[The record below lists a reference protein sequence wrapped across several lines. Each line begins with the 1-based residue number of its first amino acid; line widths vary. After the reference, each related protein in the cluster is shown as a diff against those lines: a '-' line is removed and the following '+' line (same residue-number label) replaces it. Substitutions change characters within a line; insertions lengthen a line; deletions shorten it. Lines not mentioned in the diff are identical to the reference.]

1 MKQSCPGLTS
11 ELSAQH
17 HIIHVPDNHDATNTA
32 PGAPLEGYSSLT
44 GAGGSEDSRYS
55 QHHLVGRN
63 ASPSRAS
70 LRSTSSNITTST
82 TSASVPHLRRKHGHK
97 HMRQHLDAGRD
108 LFSSADVTSTA
119 DTSRPVN
126 NHPVISSSRP
136 SLAHIARSN
145 TAPSPKRAPASHS
158 SYGIET
164 TAGPPPSFDT
174 RRTLSTERIWK
185 VERSKSLRMTLA
197 ESRAEAQHQ
206 SAPSETAE
214 SDTELITAPVTPLLV
229 DSSPNT
235 AETESVP
242 TPTDGAEVL
251 VMDGRSEQGLGL
263 SNSETGSGSKT
274 SSESHKSEDLF
285 LNIARVNT
293 GRPSSSEG
301 EQRKSRISLPFMSSA
316 RPSSSHSPDLPQ
328 LQADSAVATPRAE
341 RPAYQSKRSSL
352 QFGQLRGNYQA
363 ADYDTASNSGTY
375 NNRFS
380 TMTTDTVRPY
390 ARSSAGARSSRLVSE
405 SAYVDKNKYVE
416 QNATESTA
424 STTAPSTVWDEL
436 DDLKSRI
443 KKLEL
448 TGKLPPSSAAAMSQ
462 AERPRTATTAA
473 TAATTMSSSP
483 KHNKIASQLQST
495 IEGVPATV
503 HPLLHEALGNAKAIV
518 SHDVYQKLLATAQDA
533 LQLATMTSLENQGM
547 RGATIGSSDRQMR
560 RRTESMCR
568 NLTELA
574 IAMAAESKASQATR
588 PGSRDHYISPAAGFR
603 TRTYSQSNNELSDRP
618 PVTTRVQSR
627 LESRRTSAQH
637 GYLSARHT
645 SPDLESPTALPQF
658 SNSGVRTTRIPAQLR
673 NRRTTFLDG
682 ANDEDE
688 PSPTTRPV
696 SRAMTDLATTRRI
709 SRDHT
714 NASREYTSQHPM
726 PLTRVDSSGSAR
738 TPLPANLSTNF
749 TTRRKYPSPASQAPI
764 SDSSPLAPRQS
775 FGRISVV
782 AQDSPS
788 DNVSEAPGSSSSV
801 RTRRSLGFA
810 SRIGSSV
817 GNRLRAARAERIESR
832 SYKEQPQN
840 MSNND
845 LIGSEAT
852 RA

>member
-1 MKQSCPGLTS
+1 MSGIKQDCKGLTPEIATQHVILDVTTLAS
-11 ELSAQH
+11 EPSLEAYPSL
-17 HIIHVPDNHDATNTA
+17 
-32 PGAPLEGYSSLT
+32 PGAVS
-44 GAGGSEDSRYS
+44 SEDSYYS
-55 QHHLVGRN
+55 QHYLVRRN

-70 LRSTSSNITTST
+70 IRSTSSNVTTST
-82 TSASVPHLRRKHGHK
+82 SSASVPHLKRKHGHK
-97 HMRQHLDAGRD
+97 HMRQQLDAATTARPHVTPIV
-108 LFSSADVTSTA
+108 VTSQPV
-119 DTSRPVN
+119 SRSAS
-126 NHPVISSSRP
+126 SSSRP
-136 SLAHIARSN
+136 APAQLTRSN
-145 TAPSPKRAPASHS
+145 TAPSPNKRAPASHS

-164 TAGPPPSFDT
+164 TAGPPPSFET

-197 ESRAEAQHQ
+197 ENQVEAQQ
-206 SAPSETAE
+206 YSAIPETIAPTSVE
-214 SDTELITAPVTPLLV
+214 NTAPATPPLV
-229 DSSPNT
+229 ESSPDT

-242 TPTDGAEVL
+242 TPTDAEEVPI
-251 VMDGRSEQGLGL
+251 MDVRSDRGLGL

-285 LNIARVNT
+285 LNIARVDT
-293 GRPSSSEG
+293 SRPNSSKG
-301 EQRKSRISLPFMSSA
+301 EQRKTRMSLPYMSSL
-316 RPSSSHSPDLPQ
+316 RPSSSHSPELAHFQPDP
-328 LQADSAVATPRAE
+328 AAVTPRAE
-341 RPAYQSKRSSL
+341 LPGYHSKRSSL
-352 QFGQLRGNYQA
+352 QFGQLRGHQ
-363 ADYDTASNSGTY
+363 TAEHDSVSNSGMH

-390 ARSSAGARSSRLVSE
+390 ARSSVGTRGSRLVSE
-405 SAYVDKNKYVE
+405 SANLDKHKYVE

-448 TGKLPPSSAAAMSQ
+448 TGKLPPSSAAAMST
-462 AERPRTATTAA
+462 AERPRTAT

-483 KHNKIASQLQST
+483 KHNKIANHLRST

-503 HPLLHEALGNAKAIV
+503 HSLLHEALGNAQAIV

-533 LQLATMTSLENQGM
+533 LQLATMTSLDNQGL
-547 RGATIGSSDRQMR
+547 RSAASSPSDRQMR

-574 IAMAAESKASQATR
+574 IALAAETKSSQALR
-588 PGSRDHYISPAAGFR
+588 PGSRDQHISPALGFR
-603 TRTYSQSNNELSDRP
+603 SRTYSQSNNELNDRP

-627 LESRRTSAQH
+627 LESRRISAQH
-637 GYLSARHT
+637 GYMSARHT
-645 SPDLESPTALPQF
+645 SPDLDSPTALPQYP
-658 SNSGVRTTRIPAQLR
+658 NPGGRTTRIATQLR
-673 NRRTTFLDG
+673 NRRTTNFLDG

-696 SRAMTDLATTRRI
+696 SRAMTDLTTARRI
-709 SRDHT
+709 SRDH
-714 NASREYTSQHPM
+714 NNVSREYTSQHPM
-726 PLTRVDSSGSAR
+726 PLTRVDTGGSAR

-749 TTRRKYPSPASQAPI
+749 TTRRKYPSPAMPTQV
-764 SDSSPLAPRQS
+764 SDSSPLASRQS

-782 AQDSPS
+782 AQDTTSPS
-788 DNVSEAPGSSSSV
+788 DTVSEAPGSSSSI

-832 SYKEQPQN
+832 SYREQPGN
-840 MSNND
+840 GD
-845 LIGSEAT
+845 GTASEAV